1 MTARPAAAGERADAI
16 GVVLAALADPTRRR
30 LLDVLLR
37 AGRASATTISA
48 SLPVSRQAVVKHL
61 QVLEAG
67 GLVEGIRAGREV
79 LYTLKRGSL
88 DASAHWL
95 ADLGALW
102 DRRLEGMEELTRAA
116 DATSP

>member
-1 MTARPAAAGERADAI
+1 MKASPADAGEQVEAVGI
-16 GVVLAALADPTRRR
+16 VLAALADPTRRQ

-79 LYTLKRGSL
+79 LYALRPGSL

-95 ADLGALW
+95 TDLATLW
-102 DRRLEGMEELTRAA
+102 DRRLESLKRAA
-116 DATSP
+116 EATSP